1 MYDWLNALPKAELHL
16 HLEGSLEPELLF
28 ALAERNKIALPWNDV
43 EALRSA
49 YAFNNLQEFL
59 DLYYAGANVLRSEQ
73 DFYDLTW
80 AYLLKCKEQN
90 VIHTEPFFDP
100 QTHTDRGIPFE
111 MVLRG
116 IKQALVDGEKQL
128 GISHGLILSFLRH
141 LSEEEAFKTL
151 EQARPFRDTFIA
163 VGLDSSE
170 MGHPPSKFQRVFDK
184 ARSEGYLTVAHAGEE
199 GPPEYIWEALDLLK
213 IERIDHGV
221 RAIEDERLMQ
231 RIIDEQ
237 IPLTVCPLSNTKL
250 CVFDDMRQHNILQ
263 MLERGV
269 KVTVNSDDPAY
280 FGGYVTENF
289 AALHESLGM
298 TQEQAKRLAQN
309 SLDARLVLSGTAERV
324 RQLTDLA
331 CAASP
336 SPSTTAGFPSVDSFQ
351 TVPPQ
356 YAAPPGPLT
365 RWHRSHEYP
374 TVDQHPRNNR
384 LPPSESRSR
393 PGQASTASC
402 RS

>member
-28 ALAERNKIALPWNDV
+28 ALAERNKIALPWSDV
-43 EALRSA
+43 ETLRKA

-59 DLYYAGANVLRSEQ
+59 DLYYRGADVLRTSQ

-80 AYLLKCKEQN
+80 AYLLRCKAQN

-100 QTHTDRGIPFE
+100 QTHTDRGVPFE
-111 MVLRG
+111 VVLNG
-116 IKQALVDGEKQL
+116 IASALKDGEQQL
-128 GISHGLILSFLRH
+128 GITSGLILSFLRH
-141 LSEEEAFKTL
+141 LSEEEAEKTL
-151 EQARPFRDTFIA
+151 DQALPFRDAFVA

-170 MGHPPSKFQRVFDK
+170 MGHPPSKFQRVFDR
-184 ARSEGYLTVAHAGEE
+184 ARHEGFLTVAHAGEE
-199 GPPEYIWEALDLLK
+199 GPPEYIWEAIDLLK
-213 IERIDHGV
+213 IQRIDHGV

-250 CVFDDMRQHNILQ
+250 RVFDDMSQHNILD

-289 AALHESLGM
+289 HALYTHLGM
-298 TQEQAKRLAQN
+298 TQDQAKRLAQN
-309 SLDARLVLSGTAERV
+309 SLDARLVK
-324 RQLTDLA
+324 
-331 CAASP
+331 P
-336 SPSTTAGFPSVDSFQ
+336 
-351 TVPPQ
+351 
-356 YAAPPGPLT
+356 
-365 RWHRSHEYP
+365 
-374 TVDQHPRNNR
+374 
-384 LPPSESRSR
+384 
-393 PGQASTASC
+393 
-402 RS
+402 

>member
-1 MYDWLNALPKAELHL
+1 MYEWLNALPKAELHL
-16 HLEGSLEPELLF
+16 HLEGTLEPELLF
-28 ALAERNKIALPWNDV
+28 ALAERNRVKLPWADV
-43 EALRSA
+43 ETLRKA

-59 DLYYAGANVLRSEQ
+59 DLYYAGADVLRSEQ

-80 AYLLKCKEQN
+80 AYLLKCKAQN
-90 VIHTEPFFDP
+90 VIHVEPFFDP

-111 MVLRG
+111 VVLRG
-116 IKQALVDGEKQL
+116 IQGALKDGEQQL

-151 EQARPFRDTFIA
+151 EQAMPFRDAFVA

-170 MGHPPSKFQRVFDK
+170 VGHPPSKFQRVFDR
-184 ARSEGYLTVAHAGEE
+184 ARAEGLLTVAHAGEE

-213 IERIDHGV
+213 VERIDHGV

-250 CVFDDMRQHNILQ
+250 CVFEHMGQHNILA

-280 FGGYVTENF
+280 FGGYVSENF
-289 AALHESLGM
+289 QALYEHLGM
-298 TQEQAKRLAQN
+298 TKEQAQRLAQN
-309 SLDARLVLSGTAERV
+309 SLDARLVK
-324 RQLTDLA
+324 
-331 CAASP
+331 
-336 SPSTTAGFPSVDSFQ
+336 
-351 TVPPQ
+351 
-356 YAAPPGPLT
+356 
-365 RWHRSHEYP
+365 
-374 TVDQHPRNNR
+374 
-384 LPPSESRSR
+384 
-393 PGQASTASC
+393 
-402 RS
+402 

>member
-28 ALAERNKIALPWNDV
+28 ALAERNKIALPWDDV
-43 EALRSA
+43 ETLRKA

-59 DLYYAGANVLRSEQ
+59 DLYYQGADVLRTSQ

-80 AYLLKCKEQN
+80 AYLLRCKAQN

-100 QTHTDRGIPFE
+100 QTHTDRGVPFE
-111 MVLRG
+111 VVLNG
-116 IKQALVDGEKQL
+116 IASALKDGEQQL
-128 GISHGLILSFLRH
+128 GITSGLILSFLRH
-141 LSEEEAFKTL
+141 LSEEEAEKTL
-151 EQARPFRDTFIA
+151 DQALPFRDAFVA

-170 MGHPPSKFQRVFDK
+170 MGHPPSKFQRVFDR
-184 ARSEGYLTVAHAGEE
+184 ARNEGFLTVAHAGEE
-199 GPPEYIWEALDLLK
+199 GPPEYIWEAIDLLK
-213 IERIDHGV
+213 IQRIDHGV

-250 CVFDDMRQHNILQ
+250 RVFDDMSQHNILD

-289 AALHESLGM
+289 HALYTHLGM
-298 TQEQAKRLAQN
+298 TKDQAKRLAQN
-309 SLDARLVLSGTAERV
+309 SLDARLVK
-324 RQLTDLA
+324 
-331 CAASP
+331 P
-336 SPSTTAGFPSVDSFQ
+336 
-351 TVPPQ
+351 
-356 YAAPPGPLT
+356 
-365 RWHRSHEYP
+365 
-374 TVDQHPRNNR
+374 
-384 LPPSESRSR
+384 
-393 PGQASTASC
+393 
-402 RS
+402 

>member
-43 EALRSA
+43 EALRGA

-59 DLYYAGANVLRSEQ
+59 DLYYQGADVLRTEQ

-80 AYLLKCKEQN
+80 AYLLRCKAQN

-111 MVLRG
+111 VVLNG
-116 IKQALVDGEKQL
+116 IASALKDGQSKL
-128 GISHGLILSFLRH
+128 GIGSGLILSFLRH
-141 LSEEEAFKTL
+141 LSEEEAEKTL
-151 EQARPFRDTFIA
+151 DQALPFRDAFVA

-170 MGHPPSKFQRVFDK
+170 MGHPPSKFQRVFDR
-184 ARSEGYLTVAHAGEE
+184 ARNEGFLTVAHAGEE

-213 IERIDHGV
+213 IQRIDHGV

-237 IPLTVCPLSNTKL
+237 IPFTVCPLSNTKL
-250 CVFDDMRQHNILQ
+250 CVFDDMAKHNILD

-289 AALHESLGM
+289 HALYTHLGM
-298 TQEQAKRLAQN
+298 TKDQAQRLAQN
-309 SLDARLVLSGTAERV
+309 SLDARLIK
-324 RQLTDLA
+324 
-331 CAASP
+331 P
-336 SPSTTAGFPSVDSFQ
+336 
-351 TVPPQ
+351 
-356 YAAPPGPLT
+356 
-365 RWHRSHEYP
+365 
-374 TVDQHPRNNR
+374 
-384 LPPSESRSR
+384 
-393 PGQASTASC
+393 
-402 RS
+402 

>member
-1 MYDWLNALPKAELHL
+1 MYDWLNALPKAELHM

-28 ALAERNKIALPWNDV
+28 ALAERNKVDLPWKDV
-43 EALRSA
+43 EALRGA

-59 DLYYAGANVLRSEQ
+59 DLYYQGAGVLQTEQ

-80 AYLLKCKEQN
+80 AYLLRCKAQN

-111 MVLRG
+111 VVLNG
-116 IKQALVDGEKQL
+116 INQALRDGRQQL
-128 GISHGLILSFLRH
+128 GVGSGLILSFLRH
-141 LSEEEAFKTL
+141 LSEEEAEKTL
-151 EQARPFRDTFIA
+151 DQALPFRDAFIA

-170 MGHPPSKFQRVFDK
+170 RGHPPSKFERVFAR
-184 ARSEGYLTVAHAGEE
+184 ARSEGLVAVAHAGEE
-199 GPPEYIWEALDLLK
+199 GPPEYIWEALDLLHIK
-213 IERIDHGV
+213 RIDHGV

-250 CVFDDMRQHNILQ
+250 RVFDHMGQHNILD

-289 AALHESLGM
+289 HALHEHLGM
-298 TQEQAKRLAQN
+298 TQDQAHRLAQN
-309 SLDARLVLSGTAERV
+309 SLDARLV
-324 RQLTDLA
+324 
-331 CAASP
+331 
-336 SPSTTAGFPSVDSFQ
+336 
-351 TVPPQ
+351 
-356 YAAPPGPLT
+356 
-365 RWHRSHEYP
+365 
-374 TVDQHPRNNR
+374 
-384 LPPSESRSR
+384 
-393 PGQASTASC
+393 
-402 RS
+402 

>member
-1 MYDWLNALPKAELHL
+1 MTDWITALPKAELHL

-28 ALAERNKIALPWNDV
+28 ALAERNGIALPWADV
-43 EALRSA
+43 DSLRGA

-59 DLYYAGANVLRSEQ
+59 DLYYQGANVLRTEQ

-80 AYLLKCKEQN
+80 AYLLKCREQG

-111 MVLRG
+111 VVLRG
-116 IKQALVDGEKQL
+116 IQQALVDGEKQL

-141 LSEEEAFKTL
+141 LPEEEAFKTL
-151 EQARPFRDTFIA
+151 EQAMPFRDAFVA

-170 MGHPPSKFQRVFDK
+170 KGFPPRLFQRVFAK
-184 ARSEGYLTVAHAGEE
+184 ARSEGLLTVAHAGEE

-237 IPLTVCPLSNTKL
+237 IPLTVCPLSNIKL
-250 CVFDDMRQHNILQ
+250 CVFEHMGQHNILQ

-280 FGGYVTENF
+280 FGGYVGENF
-289 AALHESLGM
+289 AALERELGM
-298 TQEQAKRLAQN
+298 SREQAARLASN
-309 SLDARLVLSGTAERV
+309 SLEARLVK
-324 RQLTDLA
+324 
-331 CAASP
+331 
-336 SPSTTAGFPSVDSFQ
+336 
-351 TVPPQ
+351 
-356 YAAPPGPLT
+356 
-365 RWHRSHEYP
+365 
-374 TVDQHPRNNR
+374 
-384 LPPSESRSR
+384 
-393 PGQASTASC
+393 
-402 RS
+402 

>member
-28 ALAERNKIALPWNDV
+28 ALAERNKIALPWSDV
-43 EALRSA
+43 DTLRKA

-59 DLYYAGANVLRSEQ
+59 DLYYQGADVLRTSQ

-80 AYLLKCKEQN
+80 AYLLRCKAQN

-100 QTHTDRGIPFE
+100 QTHTDRGVPFE
-111 MVLRG
+111 VVLNG
-116 IKQALVDGEKQL
+116 IAAALKDGEQQL
-128 GISHGLILSFLRH
+128 GITSGLILSFLRH
-141 LSEEEAFKTL
+141 LSEDEAQKTL
-151 EQARPFRDTFIA
+151 DQALPFRDTFVA

-170 MGHPPSKFQRVFDK
+170 MGHPPSKFQRVFDR
-184 ARSEGYLTVAHAGEE
+184 ARQEGFLTVAHAGEE

-213 IERIDHGV
+213 IQRIDHGV

-250 CVFDDMRQHNILQ
+250 RVFDHMSQHNILD

-289 AALHESLGM
+289 HALYTDLGM
-298 TQEQAKRLAQN
+298 TQDQAKRLAQN
-309 SLDARLVLSGTAERV
+309 SLDARLVK
-324 RQLTDLA
+324 
-331 CAASP
+331 P
-336 SPSTTAGFPSVDSFQ
+336 
-351 TVPPQ
+351 
-356 YAAPPGPLT
+356 
-365 RWHRSHEYP
+365 
-374 TVDQHPRNNR
+374 
-384 LPPSESRSR
+384 
-393 PGQASTASC
+393 
-402 RS
+402 